1 MEFTIATCLLAL
13 SCYRI
18 SRFSWKSGKY
28 CCHPEALGVKM
39 GEIVELE
46 ERVVA
51 MNATEEKTEKLTILN
66 KQVVVAAET
75 TTGNKE
81 GAETGNANA
90 TEGTPQAGPWE
101 S

>member
-1 MEFTIATCLLAL
+1 
-13 SCYRI
+13 
-18 SRFSWKSGKY
+18 
-28 CCHPEALGVKM
+28 M

-81 GAETGNANA
+81 GVETGNANA
-90 TEGTPQAGPWE
+90 TEGTPQTGPWE